1 MLCRKPDLRGKGQI
15 ESKTPKTWE
24 EKDKSKEGGT
34 TLTIGKS
41 EGNREVR
48 GFKAIWAS
56 VIYKDKRAF
65 IQAMGEPASK
75 AFAPDRESFID
86 PSCYYS

>member
-48 GFKAIWAS
+48 GFKAI
-56 VIYKDKRAF
+56 
-65 IQAMGEPASK
+65 
-75 AFAPDRESFID
+75 
-86 PSCYYS
+86 